1 MNLPDAES
9 LTQSYAT
16 NHWLI
21 KNITEGLTN
30 ADSLVQPP
38 YDGNCLNWVLG
49 HILAGRHTALKLAG
63 AAPVWS
69 QEEVDRYNTGSSP
82 ITSSEQALP
91 LEKLL
96 GDLDRS
102 QERIA
107 AALGDISK
115 VELMEEVETDRGL
128 KPIAEHL
135 AGLHWHETY
144 HTGQLELLR
153 DLAKAASKEE

>member
-21 KNITEGLTN
+21 NTITEGLTN

-49 HILAGRHTALKLAG
+49 HILASRQTALKLVG
-63 AAPVWS
+63 AEPIWN
-69 QEEVDRYNTGSSP
+69 QNEIDRYKTGSRP
-82 ITSSEQALP
+82 VTNEDRAIP
-91 LEKLL
+91 MEKLIS
-96 GDLDRS
+96 DLDES
-102 QERIA
+102 QTRIA
-107 AALGDISK
+107 EALGLKSEE
-115 VELMEEVETDRGL
+115 ELVQEAETDRGL
-128 KPIAEHL
+128 KPVAQHL

-153 DLAKAASKEE
+153 DLARVSQES

>member
-1 MNLPDAES
+1 MNFPDAES

-21 KNITEGLTN
+21 KHLTDGLSD

-49 HILAGRHTALKLAG
+49 HILAGRHTSLKLLG
-63 AAPVWS
+63 AKPIWS
-69 QEEVDRYNTGSSP
+69 QEVIDRFKTGSP
-82 ITSSEQALP
+82 PVTNAEQAVP
-91 LEKLL
+91 LEKLFN
-96 GDLDRS
+96 DLDLS

-107 AALGDISK
+107 EALTQISES
-115 VELMEEVETDRGL
+115 ELLEEAETDRGV
-128 KPIAEHL
+128 KPISQHL
-135 AGLHWHETY
+135 NGLHWHETY

-153 DLAKAASKEE
+153 DLAKASEDD

>member
-21 KNITEGLTN
+21 NTITEGLTN

-38 YDGNCLNWVLG
+38 YDGNCLNWILG
-49 HILAGRHTALKLAG
+49 HILASRQTALKLAG
-63 AAPVWS
+63 AELVWS
-69 QEEVDRYNTGSSP
+69 QDEIDRYKTGSTP
-82 ITSSEQALP
+82 ITSEDQATP
-91 LEKLL
+91 MEKLIA
-96 GDLDRS
+96 DLDLS
-102 QERIA
+102 QTRIA
-107 AALGDISK
+107 EALGSK
-115 VELMEEVETDRGL
+115 SEEDLLQEAETERGL
-128 KPIAEHL
+128 KPIAQHL

-153 DLAKAASKEE
+153 DLARAGQG

>member
-30 ADSLVQPP
+30 DDSLVQPP

-49 HILAGRHTALKLAG
+49 HILASRHTALKLAG
-63 AAPVWS
+63 AAPVWN
-69 QEEVDRYNTGSSP
+69 QDEVDRYKTGSAP
-82 ITSSEQALP
+82 ITSKNQAIP
-91 LEKLL
+91 MEKLI
-96 GDLDRS
+96 GDLDLS

-107 AALGDISK
+107 EALGQKSEE
-115 VELMEEVETDRGL
+115 ELGQEAETDRGL
-128 KPIAEHL
+128 KPVAQHL

-153 DLAKAASKEE
+153 DLARASQGE